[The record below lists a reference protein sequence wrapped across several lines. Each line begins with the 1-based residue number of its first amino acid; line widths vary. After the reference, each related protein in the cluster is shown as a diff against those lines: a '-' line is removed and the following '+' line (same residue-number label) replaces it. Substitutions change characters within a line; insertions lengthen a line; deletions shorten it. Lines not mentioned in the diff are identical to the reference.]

1 MVELLEPI
9 MPVRTHTGKMRQMS
23 VQEGTRV
30 ISRALTILCAMV
42 VLRDIQLHVR
52 AVTSV
57 PSPPPSDY
65 FNPED
70 YDSPTHSP
78 ENYQDLYSDE
88 PTPSEVW
95 EKDHMD
101 KWSADNRLTLR
112 WKATAAFPGQ
122 EVALKTVAQALDMDE
137 DKLVV
142 EQVFDQHRLLLF
154 KFQGPIDSNRPNYN
168 VH

>member
-30 ISRALTILCAMV
+30 ISRVFTILCAMV

-57 PSPPPSDY
+57 PSPTPSDY

-70 YDSPTHSP
+70 YDSPTDRLDT
-78 ENYQDLYSDE
+78 ENYGQDVYSDE
-88 PTPSEVW
+88 PTPSEMW
-95 EKDHMD
+95 EKSHMD

-112 WKATAAFPGQ
+112 W
-122 EVALKTVAQALDMDE
+122 
-137 DKLVV
+137 
-142 EQVFDQHRLLLF
+142 
-154 KFQGPIDSNRPNYN
+154 
-168 VH
+168 